1 MSTIV
6 EVRKSKVFS
15 NEKPFVTVRFRKSQ
29 HDSKFAVGNINEGAS
44 YSTTY
49 NLAPIYP
56 EYVNDEG
63 EFDAKEAWKAFKSEM
78 KVGGEEPINCYDI
91 TIEELCGSPAVYVRE
106 TKRVM
111 QTMRPACYGTR
122 EDAVRIAKA
131 SLERQLRDK
140 KFRLMDGTEPED
152 DADDDD
158 DDEEK

>member
-1 MSTIV
+1 MSIIV
-6 EVRKSKVFS
+6 EVRKSKVFD

-29 HDSKFAVGNINEGAS
+29 QGSKFAVGNLNEGAS

-56 EYVNDEG
+56 EYVNEEG

-91 TIEELCGSPAVYVRE
+91 PISELCDAPAVYVVE
-106 TKRVM
+106 TKRTM

-122 EDAVRIAKA
+122 EDAIRIAKA

-140 KFRLMDGTEPED
+140 KFRLVDGTTPD
-152 DADDDD
+152 DKD
-158 DDEEK
+158 DDEEE